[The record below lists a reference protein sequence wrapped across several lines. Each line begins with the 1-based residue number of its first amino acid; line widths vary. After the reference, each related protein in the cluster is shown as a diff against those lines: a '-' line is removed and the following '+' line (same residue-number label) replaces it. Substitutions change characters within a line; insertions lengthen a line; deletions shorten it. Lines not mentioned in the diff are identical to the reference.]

1 MHIICIKK
9 HAYQEKFWKNEN
21 DLSGSIL
28 DFMTNLDMITDI
40 SVKS

>member
-1 MHIICIKK
+1 MHIRRIS
-9 HAYQEKFWKNEN
+9 AKNEN

>member
-1 MHIICIKK
+1 MHIRRNS
-9 HAYQEKFWKNEN
+9 AKNEN

-28 DFMTNLDMITDI
+28 DFMANLDMITDI